1 MKINIRFNL
10 LKRFIKYS
18 LFKWGLVLILNGFEY
33 NKKIFYFIFNQKNTQ
48 KNIIIDK
55 KTPLRRIRHDKN
67 KFNSANKKMASP
79 VGLEPTTL

>member
-33 NKKIFYFIFNQKNTQ
+33 NKKNILFYLQS
-48 KNIIIDK
+48 K
-55 KTPLRRIRHDKN
+55 KYTKKYNN
-67 KFNSANKKMASP
+67 K
-79 VGLEPTTL
+79 